1 LYPFQGKYRMINKN
15 DFKEFGSNVQIF
27 EPVTLIGQNNIVFRN
42 NIIISE
48 YSYLAAGRGLYVGN
62 NIHIATQVVIS
73 GGGYC
78 FLGDFAGVSAGVRI
92 ITGSEDISGDG
103 LTNPTIPEKYREYFR
118 GYVIC
123 EKHSF
128 LATNVIV
135 HPNVTIG
142 EGAVVGS
149 GSIVTKDLEPW
160 GIYMGTPARKIRDRP
175 KTSILE
181 KEKEIRNEY
190 NIKEEFIEDIF
201 ENIR

>member
-1 LYPFQGKYRMINKN
+1 MKLVKDINQIKTKN
-15 DFKEFGSNVQIF
+15 TEISDEKAEEAVKI
-27 EPVTLIGQNNIVFRN
+27 LIQWLGEDPNR
-42 NIIISE
+42 E
-48 YSYLAAGRGLYVGN
+48 GLLS
-62 NIHIATQVVIS
+62 TPKRVIK
-73 GGGYC
+73 
-78 FLGDFAGVSAGVRI
+78 A
-92 ITGSEDISGDG
+92 
-103 LTNPTIPEKYREYFR
+103 YREYFR